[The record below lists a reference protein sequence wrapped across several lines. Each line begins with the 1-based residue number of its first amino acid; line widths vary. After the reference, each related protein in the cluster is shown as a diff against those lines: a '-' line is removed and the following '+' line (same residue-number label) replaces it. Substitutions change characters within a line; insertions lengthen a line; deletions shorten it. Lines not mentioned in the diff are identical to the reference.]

1 MVTKLVFE
9 GRRSMNIPNMLTILR
24 ILLIPVY
31 LYFFYSSYTNNI
43 LFAGIVFILAGISDV
58 LDGYIARKYDMS
70 TKLGVMLDPIAD
82 KLMMFTILI
91 SFATKGIISIWI
103 LIALGIKEMMMIL
116 GGAILYLFKGKQVMP
131 SNQYGKIATLSFYA
145 ATLSIV
151 FKLPEIV
158 STVLFSSTVFLNIV
172 AFLNYLVIF
181 IELRDNTDK
190 EIVDK

>member
-1 MVTKLVFE
+1 
-9 GRRSMNIPNMLTILR
+9 MNIPNMLTILR

-31 LYFFYSSYTNNI
+31 LYFFYSNYTNNI

-58 LDGYIARKYDMS
+58 LDGHIARKYDMS
-70 TKLGVMLDPIAD
+70 TKLGVILDPIAD

-91 SFATKGIISIWI
+91 SFTTKGIIPVWI

-116 GGAILYLFKGKQVMP
+116 GGAVLYLFKGKQVMP
-131 SNQYGKIATLSFYA
+131 SNKFGKIATLSFYA

-151 FKLPEIV
+151 FKLPEMV

-181 IELRDNTDK
+181 IELGDNTGK